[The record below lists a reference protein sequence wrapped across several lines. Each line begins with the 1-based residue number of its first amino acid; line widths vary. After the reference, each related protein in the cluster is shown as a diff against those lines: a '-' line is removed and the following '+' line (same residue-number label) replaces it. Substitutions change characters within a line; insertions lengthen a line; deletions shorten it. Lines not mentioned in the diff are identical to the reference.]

1 MYKIETKCIII
12 SYCIISKKKMYNI
25 RNNFNSSGEEDTEDD
40 TIEYTDSTESTEST
54 ELIETDS
61 EYEYEEYA
69 PDMENIFDMIYY
81 DDFEFL
87 DMVKQHNHYYLG
99 LYDYISRN
107 MELLLGTTV
116 SPRIFYKYPYNNVS
130 RYLHAYSMI
139 RNKFSTKNIHIMQLK
154 ILETQLTTT
163 YLHHTFTV
171 IIKTFW
177 IRLIQ
182 RHWKKIYRIRM
193 EFILLRKRL
202 KNQRY
207 FELNGRYEIGS
218 NTLPP
223 SLYGM
228 LSIYNK

>member
-1 MYKIETKCIII
+1 
-12 SYCIISKKKMYNI
+12 MYNI
-25 RNNFNSSGEEDTEDD
+25 RNNFNSSGEEDTEDETEDD
-40 TIEYTDSTESTEST
+40 TVEYTESTEST

-130 RYLHAYSMI
+130 RYLRAYSI
-139 RNKFSTKNIHIMQLK
+139 VRNKYSTKNIQIMQLK
-154 ILETQLTTT
+154 ILTQN
-163 YLHHTFTV
+163 TFTV
-171 IIKTFW
+171 IIKTYW

-182 RHWKKIYRIRM
+182 RHWKKIYKIHL
-193 EFILLRKRL
+193 EFVNFRKNIS
-202 KNQRY
+202 NQRH
-207 FELNGRYEIGS
+207 FELKGRYISGN

-228 LSIYNK
+228 LSIYNKKNK